1 MAVLSNSEASPS
13 VALAIDRYRASHEP
27 SEAQFKSG
35 NYPKRTVRW
44 NGLSIRIENEAGS
57 VRCGTKPDG
66 TPWETRM
73 LYPYGYVA
81 NTEGVDGDEVDVFI
95 GPNLDAPVVYIVH
108 QRKVG
113 NWSKYDEDKVMVGF
127 DSEDD
132 ARLAFLRNYD
142 DERFLGP
149 ITAMPVV
156 DFVAKVRAT
165 KTRPAMIK
173 GLFLWKLPDTV
184 K

>member
-1 MAVLSNSEASPS
+1 ME
-13 VALAIDRYRASHEP
+13 RYRASHEP
-27 SEAQFKSG
+27 TDAQLKSG

-73 LYPYGYVA
+73 LYPYGYISG
-81 NTEGVDGDEVDVFI
+81 TEGVDGDEVDVFL
-95 GPNLDAPVVYIVH
+95 GPNLDSQAVYVVH

-113 NWSKYDEDKVMVGF
+113 DWSKYDEDKVMVGF
-127 DSEDD
+127 DSEED

-156 DFVAKVRAT
+156 AFVTKVRAT
-165 KTRPAMIK
+165 QKRPAMIK
-173 GLFLWKLPDTV
+173 GLFLWKLPDTS